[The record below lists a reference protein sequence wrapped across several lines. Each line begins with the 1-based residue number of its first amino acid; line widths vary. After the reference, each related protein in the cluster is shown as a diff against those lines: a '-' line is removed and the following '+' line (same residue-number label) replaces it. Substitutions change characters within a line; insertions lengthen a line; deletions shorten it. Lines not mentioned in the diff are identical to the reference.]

1 MQFLFSCS
9 IPFSMLKYFH
19 DITNSFSSYNIR
31 KEAKKLNIKNSCIS
45 YIDTDWSYQLAKC
58 MEKEKT
64 NSVLGYRTVQ
74 FTAVGIDLTG
84 VKKLRQ
90 IAGKKLREKP
100 FSGIVI
106 RDQCMI

>member
-45 YIDTDWSYQLAKC
+45 YIDTDWSYQLAKR

-64 NSVLGYRTVQ
+64 NSVLGYRTAGSDAE
-74 FTAVGIDLTG
+74 TATG
-84 VKKLRQ
+84 EMLYK
-90 IAGKKLREKP
+90 E
-100 FSGIVI
+100 
-106 RDQCMI
+106 M